1 MAFKVGD
8 KVQIS
13 YNWKANA
20 NDTMLDDRIE
30 RDQLAGMMMTIEAI
44 HPGLNGDVYFGD
56 FCSDPKWNG
65 YGWYGDQLE
74 LVEEK
79 NKMKPLIE
87 DCKYFDGVGRCLGTK
102 ELDPCSLGYCP
113 NLPGETKSKGATVR
127 GVDPDAPVVTNEKGG
142 KQSDSPY
149 AFHMIPVSSVL
160 AAAEV
165 CAYGAKKYGETIGNR
180 NYTKIPTEEHIN
192 HAIAHMYAYLAG
204 DRTDDHLGHAIV
216 RTMFAYDT
224 AQKGGGV

>member
-1 MAFKVGD
+1 MGFKIGD
-8 KVQIS
+8 KVRIS
-13 YNWKANA
+13 YNWRANA
-20 NDTMLDDRIE
+20 NDSMIYDQNE
-30 RDQLAGMMMTIEAI
+30 RDKFAGKVITIEEIA
-44 HPGLNGDVYFGD
+44 PSLNGDVYFD
-56 FCSDPKWNG
+56 NSCRCSHG
-65 YGWYGDQLE
+65 HIYGWFGDQLE

-87 DCKYFDGVGRCLGTK
+87 DCKYFDGEGRCLGTK

-160 AAAEV
+160 AAAAV

-216 RTMFAYDT
+216 RAMFAYDT
-224 AQKGGGV
+224 AQKGGCA

>member
-8 KVQIS
+8 KVRIS
-13 YNWKANA
+13 HNWIANA
-20 NDTMLDDRIE
+20 NDSMIFDKEE
-30 RDQLAGMMMTIEAI
+30 RNKFAGKVITIEEI
-44 HPGLNGDVYFGD
+44 STGFNGDVYFD
-56 FCSDPKWNG
+56 NSCRCSHG
-65 YGWYGDQLE
+65 HIYGWYGDQLE
-74 LVEEK
+74 LVEEGNGMIPIIK
-79 NKMKPLIE
+79 
-87 DCKYFDGVGRCLGTK
+87 DCKYYDGKGRCLGTK
-102 ELDPCSLGYCP
+102 ELDPCSSAYCTC
-113 NLPGETKSKGATVR
+113 NDAKKRTESLVKGVA
-127 GVDPDAPVVTNEKGG
+127 PDAPVVVNEKGG

-149 AFHMIPVSSVL
+149 AFHMIPVSSIL

-180 NYTKIPTEEHIN
+180 NYTKIPAEEHIN

-224 AQKGGGV
+224 AQKGGCA

>member
-1 MAFKVGD
+1 MDF
-8 KVQIS
+8 
-13 YNWKANA
+13 A
-20 NDTMLDDRIE
+20 NDSMLSDKEE
-30 RDQLAGMMMTIEAI
+30 RDKFAGRIITIEDI
-44 HPGLNGDVYFGD
+44 SSSFDGDVYFDNSCRDSHGD
-56 FCSDPKWNG
+56 I
-65 YGWYGDQLE
+65 YGWFSDQLE
-74 LVEEK
+74 LVEEEEK
-79 NKMKPLIE
+79 NEMKPIIK
-87 DCKYFDGVGRCLGTK
+87 DCKYYDGKGRCLGTK
-102 ELDPCSLGYCP
+102 ELDPCCISYCLCNEKTKQTGSLV
-113 NLPGETKSKGATVR
+113 KGVE
-127 GVDPDAPVVTNEKGG
+127 PDAPVVTNEKGG

-224 AQKGGGV
+224 SQKGGCA

>member
-1 MAFKVGD
+1 MGFKIGD
-8 KVQIS
+8 KVRIS
-13 YNWKANA
+13 YNWRATA
-20 NDTMLDDRIE
+20 SDSMINDQNE
-30 RDQLAGMMMTIEAI
+30 RDKLAGEVIKIEDI
-44 HPGLNGDVYFGD
+44 EPTPNGDLYFDYSCQDSHGVI
-56 FCSDPKWNG
+56 
-65 YGWYGDQLE
+65 YGWFSDQLE

-79 NKMKPLIE
+79 NEMKPIIK
-87 DCKYFDGVGRCLGTK
+87 DCKYFDGVGRCLGTR
-102 ELDPCSLGYCP
+102 EMDPCCSSYCP
-113 NLPGETKSKGATVR
+113 CNNTEKQTESLVKGVE
-127 GVDPDAPVVTNEKGG
+127 PDAPVVVNEKGG

-149 AFHMIPVSSVL
+149 AFHMIPVSSIL

-180 NYTKIPTEEHIN
+180 NYTKIPAEEHIN

-224 AQKGGGV
+224 AQKGGRV

>member
-8 KVQIS
+8 KARVS
-13 YNWKANA
+13 YNWKACA
-20 NDTMLDDRIE
+20 SDEMILDQEE
-30 RDQLAGMMMTIEAI
+30 RDKFAGKVITIEEVESS
-44 HPGLNGDVYFGD
+44 LNGNIYFDNTCRDDLGHI
-56 FCSDPKWNG
+56 

-74 LVEEK
+74 SAEEEMQPIIK
-79 NKMKPLIE
+79 
-87 DCKYFDGVGRCLGTK
+87 DCICFDGDGRCLGTK
-102 ELDPCSLGYCP
+102 GMDPCSLGYCP
-113 NLPGETKSKGATVR
+113 RLPGEKKNSEVNVR
-127 GVDPDAPVVTNEKGG
+127 GVAPDAPVVVNENGG

-149 AFHMIPVSSVL
+149 AFHMFPVSSIL

-216 RTMFAYDT
+216 RAMFAYDC
-224 AQKGGGV
+224 AMRGDGS